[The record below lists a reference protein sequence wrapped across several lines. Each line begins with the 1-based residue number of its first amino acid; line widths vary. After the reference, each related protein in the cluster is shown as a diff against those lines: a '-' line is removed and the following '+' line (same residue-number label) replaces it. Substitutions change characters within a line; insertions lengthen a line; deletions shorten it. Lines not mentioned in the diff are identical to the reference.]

1 MPVYHIVLFRLKPG
15 VTQDQLI
22 NWVTVAESMVGK
34 IPGLVSLKAGQPLPI
49 SVPRA
54 KGFDMGIVAVMESPD
69 AVASYATH
77 PVHLE
82 VSKLR
87 EELCDDTLAYDLEFE
102 S

>member
-1 MPVYHIVLFRLKPG
+1 MAVLFRLKPG

-82 VSKLR
+82 FVS
-87 EELCDDTLAYDLEFE
+87 AYPVTGAFE
-102 S
+102 VADEGL

>member
-1 MPVYHIVLFRLKPG
+1 MAVLFRLKPG